1 MTCCRNFYSN
11 LSSWTQS
18 GRKVKD
24 FSHCININCSNYN
37 HSERYFGLCSRKK
50 DSHNCL
56 MKQRQENVYKASDL
70 DNLQLPP
77 CLNQRRCPRHVT
89 YKQVFAV
96 LRRRYEFLG
105 CNISRRIVVIP
116 LTPKEFSCF
125 RESIKSVTSLII
137 STIFEIFRENHPF
150 KWCVFKPMLANCVR
164 VFTDVHSRF

>member
-1 MTCCRNFYSN
+1 MTRCRNFYSK

-18 GRKVKD
+18 GRNVKD
-24 FSHCININCSNYN
+24 FSHCINNNCCNYN
-37 HSERYFGLCSRKK
+37 HSERHFDLCSRKK

-56 MKQRQENVYKASDL
+56 MKQTQQNVYKANEL
-70 DNLQLPP
+70 ENLQLPP